1 MIPASAVDALLAAYP
16 AVASMPAALR
26 DEVLARHAVFAEV
39 PAGAPL
45 FDEGA
50 PCRGFPLVL
59 GGEVRVARGAPQG
72 RALELYRVA
81 PGEVCVVSASCLF
94 GTRMLQAHGVAS
106 APTQLVLVDPAGF
119 DRWCT
124 HAPFRTFVFGVFAER
139 LADLMGLVE
148 AVAFQR
154 LDRRLAA
161 ALLGHGAVLA
171 TTHQTLADEL
181 GTVREIVTRLLRRF
195 ERAGWLALGRE
206 RIEIRDAAALR
217 RLSAGDGAA
226 M

>member
-124 HAPFRTFVFGVFAER
+124 HAPFRTFVFGDAPG
-139 LADLMGLVE
+139 LADICLVPQVYN
-148 AVAFQR
+148 A
-154 LDRRLAA
+154 RRLKVPLDGFPRIVAA
-161 ALLGHGAVLA
+161 EQACL
-171 TTHQTLADEL
+171 
-181 GTVREIVTRLLRRF
+181 RLPAFDKARP
-195 ERAGWLALGRE
+195 ENQP
-206 RIEIRDAAALR
+206 DAE
-217 RLSAGDGAA
+217 
-226 M
+226 